1 MASLPSIHLLT
12 WKPALAQPF
21 STTGLIWP
29 PSEDESITSSANAET
44 CLWVLAQ
51 GVKKPQDVKP
61 KRLRGAGGSGWQRDG
76 HAEER
81 PGGGQSWHEGGGG
94 GDCGGACRT
103 VKGLRAS
110 QSSVS

>member
-12 WKPALAQPF
+12 WKPVLAQPF
-21 STTGLIWP
+21 STTGLSWP

-61 KRLRGAGGSGWQRDG
+61 KEAAGCWGQRVAEGW
-76 HAEER
+76 
-81 PGGGQSWHEGGGG
+81 
-94 GDCGGACRT
+94 ACR
-103 VKGLRAS
+103 GEARWRPELA
-110 QSSVS
+110 